1 MTETLQ
7 SIDLFI
13 ILLYVVGILTA
24 GLIKRNSKK
33 GESEYL
39 LAGRRLT
46 IIPFTA
52 SLVATWYGG
61 ILGIGE
67 FTYQYGISNWVVM
80 GLPYYIFASIFA
92 FLFAKKI
99 RQERIPMVP
108 RDKNRSQAFKLEP
121 PKRMVWPSLR
131 SY

>member
-67 FTYQYGISNWVVM
+67 FT
-80 GLPYYIFASIFA
+80 
-92 FLFAKKI
+92 
-99 RQERIPMVP
+99 
-108 RDKNRSQAFKLEP
+108 
-121 PKRMVWPSLR
+121 
-131 SY
+131 